1 MVPAKKPAR
10 PDDPELLS
18 LAAAGDP
25 TAQERLVV
33 LLRRRVRTIALAI
46 VGHAA
51 DAEDTV
57 QCALMEILASAR
69 TFRGE
74 NLYAWSDR
82 IAVRTAVRHARKRRV
97 RSAQVD
103 ATADPSTHC
112 AAPSSPSPEHAI
124 PRPLLDYLVELPE
137 ARRTALVLRHVMDY
151 SLDEIAELT
160 STPVN
165 TVKDRLLQ
173 ARRQVRQRIRRDLAC
188 RPTIDRSPR

>member
-1 MVPAKKPAR
+1 MVPATKPAR

-25 TAQERLVV
+25 TAQERLVL
-33 LLRRRVRTIALAI
+33 LLRRRVRTIALA
-46 VGHAA
+46 VLGHAA

-69 TFRGE
+69 TFRGD

-82 IAVRTAVRHARKRRV
+82 IAVRTAVRHARKRRM

-103 ATADPSTHC
+103 ATTDPTTLC
-112 AAPSSPSPEHAI
+112 AAPGSPSPEHAI
-124 PRPLLDYLVELPE
+124 PRPILDYLAELPE

-151 SLDEIAELT
+151 SLDEIAQLT

-173 ARRQVRQRIRRDLAC
+173 ARRQVRQRIRRDLVC
-188 RPTIDRSPR
+188 RPPIDRSTR